1 MEVLH
6 LHNYFHFLKEEKRNK
21 NAGELEK
28 EERNKEKKVTMGLI
42 LSMNWELLLGFY
54 KNCLK

>member
-21 NAGELEK
+21 NGGELEK